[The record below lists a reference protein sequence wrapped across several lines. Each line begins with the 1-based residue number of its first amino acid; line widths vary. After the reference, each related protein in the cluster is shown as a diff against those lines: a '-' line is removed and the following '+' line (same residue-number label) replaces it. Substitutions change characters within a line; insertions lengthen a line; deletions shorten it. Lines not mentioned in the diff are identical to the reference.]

1 MCSQR
6 YIAGR
11 EETMIARDVNTIA
24 MGSELRLIKCLHC
37 ALSSP

>member
-11 EETMIARDVNTIA
+11 EETMIARYVNTIA
-24 MGSELRLIKCLHC
+24 MGVRVKVN
-37 ALSSP
+37 